1 MLASTLSWRENVEQ
15 SSTYQHCYRSR
26 AKRALE
32 ASAMFIRQTRWVLQ
46 HVTGTRTLS
55 NEHHQ
60 IEFLRCRHRC
70 SRTAE
75 HKKITRPLER
85 AYQTFQRFFVVCV
98 SISRGTLPETLA
110 SLWVPPFSTALA
122 AGHTLI
128 NHLIKREQ
136 NKFTWSAERENGQI

>member
-32 ASAMFIRQTRWVLQ
+32 ASAMFIRTTRRVLQ

-98 SISRGTLPETLA
+98 SIIVLLHSLA
-110 SLWVPPFSTALA
+110 G
-122 AGHTLI
+122 GHNLSVNKSI
-128 NHLIKREQ
+128 NRAVMRTKEEKENVRIQEVQLYRELL
-136 NKFTWSAERENGQI
+136 